1 MKIRYE
7 ETMDHNLLTALFDKN
22 EIETAE
28 DEFTGGRTSL
38 VKGFVA
44 FDEEAGDKLV
54 GGVALA
60 RRMEKDIIN
69 GIAVAP
75 EYRRKGI
82 AEDLLKLA
90 MAEALFEGVQTI
102 WIVARAPL
110 FFEAQ
115 GFQYTTEKEVPL
127 GLFDCPE
134 CSQYNKIC
142 FPRLMKYSFQ

>member
-7 ETMDHNLLTALFDKN
+7 ETKDCDLLTNLFDEN
-22 EIETAE
+22 EIEIAE
-28 DEFTGGRTSL
+28 DEFTSGITTL
-38 VKGFVA
+38 IKGFAA
-44 FDEEAGDKLV
+44 FDEDAGDKLI

-60 RRMEKDIIN
+60 RRMNQDIIN

-75 EYRRKGI
+75 AYRRKGI
-82 AEDLLKLA
+82 AEDLLELA
-90 MAEALFEGVQTI
+90 MNEALSMGVQTI

-115 GFQYTTEKEVPL
+115 GFVYITQTEVPK

-134 CSQYNKIC
+134 CIQYNKIC
-142 FPRLMKYSFQ
+142 FPKLMKYSF